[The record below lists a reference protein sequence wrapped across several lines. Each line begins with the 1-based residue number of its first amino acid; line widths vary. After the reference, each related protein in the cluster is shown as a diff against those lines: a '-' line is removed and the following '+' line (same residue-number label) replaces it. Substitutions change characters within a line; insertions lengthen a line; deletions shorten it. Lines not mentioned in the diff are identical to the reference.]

1 MHRSRIL
8 ELIPLDP
15 EIERTFHKRNKGNKK
30 HTLVEPPSTPMAE
43 EAERAVGEFGPPVA
57 TPSAI
62 QRPAIAANN
71 FEIKPAMITML
82 QNSSVFYGLPNEDP
96 NIHLAIFLEICDTS
110 KFNGVTD
117 DAIRLRLFP
126 FSLKDKAKLWLLSQ
140 PKDSIRTWDDLSK
153 KFLAKFFPPAKTAK
167 FRQDIMSFAQYDKEP
182 LYEAWERFKDLL
194 RKCPHHEL
202 PTWIQVQTF
211 YNGLSQTSRTLVD
224 AAAGGALMAKTATE
238 AFELLETMASNNYQW
253 PNERLN
259 LKPAG
264 VLEVDAMALLT
275 AQISNLTKKVDSL
288 SVNAVN
294 TNTNFGCDF
303 CAGPHPS
310 SECTTGNPFA
320 SVEQVNQ
327 IFRFFRGSGCY
338 TYSNMYNPGWRNHPN
353 FSWSNTQNVQRP
365 PPGFLAQ
372 EKKINL
378 EDALSQ
384 LTMSTTQFMTETKTQ
399 FQNQSASIRNLE
411 MQVGQLANVLSG
423 RNQGVLP
430 SQPEINPK
438 NQEQVMAITIREKK
452 QVNIVVDLEKEKL
465 EKEKEAEKS
474 QEEENYAVMPIP
486 SPQLKPY
493 VPQIPFPQ
501 RLRKHKIDEQSSNFL
516 ETFKKV
522 QINIPFAAA
531 LEQMP
536 SYEKFMKDI
545 LSKNRKFGD
554 HEKIQLIEE
563 CSAILQRK
571 LPPKKKDRGSFKIPC
586 TIGNNFFERALCD
599 LGSSINLLPLSV
611 AKKIG
616 IGEIKPTTVSLQMA
630 DRSITYPDGIIE
642 DVLVKVDTLIFPVD
656 FLVLDMEEDSDTQL
670 ILGRPFLITSRT
682 LIDVEEGL
690 LTLRVGNE
698 KATFKVF
705 EAIKFPREAEDY
717 TFKKQNLSH
726 PLVHASISKVDK
738 PRVPGSTLYL
748 DELKPYDPGR
758 NELEELQNK
767 SYESARL
774 FKDHTKKGHDK
785 YIKNDWDGT
794 TFKVKGHRLKPHVA
808 AAFLKDVTNIFLNNP
823 K

>member
-1 MHRSRIL
+1 
-8 ELIPLDP
+8 
-15 EIERTFHKRNKGNKK
+15 
-30 HTLVEPPSTPMAE
+30 
-43 EAERAVGEFGPPVA
+43 
-57 TPSAI
+57 
-62 QRPAIAANN
+62 
-71 FEIKPAMITML
+71 MITML

-110 KFNGVTD
+110 KFIGVTD

-140 PKDSIRTWDDLSK
+140 PQDSIRTWDDLSK

-194 RKCPHHEL
+194 RKCPH
-202 PTWIQVQTF
+202 
-211 YNGLSQTSRTLVD
+211 
-224 AAAGGALMAKTATE
+224 
-238 AFELLETMASNNYQW
+238 
-253 PNERLN
+253 
-259 LKPAG
+259 
-264 VLEVDAMALLT
+264 
-275 AQISNLTKKVDSL
+275 
-288 SVNAVN
+288 
-294 TNTNFGCDF
+294 
-303 CAGPHPS
+303 PS

-327 IFRFFRGSGCY
+327 VVEFNRQRNDP
-338 TYSNMYNPGWRNHPN
+338 YSNMYNPGWRNHPN

-378 EDALSQ
+378 EDALTQ

-474 QEEENYAVMPIP
+474 QEEENYVVMPIP

-522 QINIPFAAA
+522 QINIPFIAA

-545 LSKNRKFGD
+545 LSKKRKFGD
-554 HEKIQLIEE
+554 HEKIQLTEE
-563 CSAILQRK
+563 CSAILQQK

-586 TIGNNFFERALCD
+586 TIGNNFFEKALCD

-630 DRSITYPDGIIE
+630 DKSITYPDGIIE
-642 DVLVKVDTLIFPVD
+642 DVLVKVDTLIFPAD

-705 EAIKFPREAEDY
+705 EAIEFPREAEDY

-774 FKDHTKKGHDK
+774 SRTIQRRGMTS
-785 YIKNDWDGT
+785 ILRMTGT
-794 TFKVKGHRLKPHVA
+794 VQPSKSKA
-808 AAFLKDVTNIFLNNP
+808 IA
-823 K
+823 

>member
-1 MHRSRIL
+1 
-8 ELIPLDP
+8 
-15 EIERTFHKRNKGNKK
+15 
-30 HTLVEPPSTPMAE
+30 MAD
-43 EAERAVGEFGPPVA
+43 EAERAVREFGPPVA

-62 QRPAIAANN
+62 RRPAIAANN
-71 FEIKPAMITML
+71 FVIKPAMITML

-140 PKDSIRTWDDLSK
+140 PQDSIRTWDDLSK

-194 RKCPHHEL
+194 RKCPH
-202 PTWIQVQTF
+202 
-211 YNGLSQTSRTLVD
+211 
-224 AAAGGALMAKTATE
+224 
-238 AFELLETMASNNYQW
+238 
-253 PNERLN
+253 
-259 LKPAG
+259 
-264 VLEVDAMALLT
+264 
-275 AQISNLTKKVDSL
+275 
-288 SVNAVN
+288 
-294 TNTNFGCDF
+294 
-303 CAGPHPS
+303 PS

-327 IFRFFRGSGCY
+327 VAEFNRQRNDP
-338 TYSNMYNPGWRNHPN
+338 YSNMYNPGWRNHPN

-378 EDALSQ
+378 EDALAQ

-411 MQVGQLANVLSG
+411 VQVGQLANVLSG

-545 LSKNRKFGD
+545 LSKKRKFGD
-554 HEKIQLIEE
+554 HEKIQLTEE

-705 EAIKFPREAEDY
+705 EEIKFPREAEDY

-738 PRVPGSTLYL
+738 PRVPESTLYL

-794 TFKVKGHRLKPHVA
+794 TFKVKDHRLKPHVA

>member
-1 MHRSRIL
+1 
-8 ELIPLDP
+8 
-15 EIERTFHKRNKGNKK
+15 
-30 HTLVEPPSTPMAE
+30 MAE
-43 EAERAVGEFGPPVA
+43 EAERGVGEFGPPVA

-62 QRPAIAANN
+62 RRPAIAANN

-82 QNSSVFYGLPNEDP
+82 QNSSVFCGLPNEDP

-140 PKDSIRTWDDLSK
+140 PQDSI
-153 KFLAKFFPPAKTAK
+153 P
-167 FRQDIMSFAQYDKEP
+167 
-182 LYEAWERFKDLL
+182 WERFKDLL

-224 AAAGGALMAKTATE
+224 AAAGGALMTKTATE

-253 PNERLN
+253 PSERMN

-288 SVNAVN
+288 SVNAIN
-294 TNTNFGCDF
+294 TSTNFGCEL

-310 SECTTGNPFA
+310 SECTKGNPFA
-320 SVEQVNQ
+320 SAEQVNQ
-327 IFRFFRGSGCY
+327 VGEFNRQRNNP
-338 TYSNMYNPGWRNHPN
+338 YSNTYNPGWRNHPN

-365 PPGFLAQ
+365 PPGFPAE

-378 EDALSQ
+378 EDTLTQ

-399 FQNQSASIRNLE
+399 FQNQQASIQNLE
-411 MQVGQLANVLSG
+411 VQVGQLANVISG
-423 RNQGVLP
+423 RNQGVFP
-430 SQPEINPK
+430 SQPEVNPK
-438 NQEQVMAITIREKK
+438 NQEQAKVITLRKGK
-452 QVNIVVDLEKEKL
+452 QVNTAVDLEQEAL
-465 EKEKEAEKS
+465 EKEKEAKKSAAEMGHASSPPITTTEKS
-474 QEEENYAVMPIP
+474 QEEENSIPIP

-501 RLRKHKIDEQSSNFL
+501 RLRKNKVDEQFAKFL
-516 ETFKKV
+516 EMFRKL
-522 QINIPFAAA
+522 QINIPFAEA

-536 SYEKFMKDI
+536 SYAKFMKDI
-545 LSKNRKFGD
+545 LSKKRKFGE
-554 HEKIQLIEE
+554 HEKIQLTEE

-571 LPPKKKDRGSFKIPC
+571 LPPKQKDRGSFKIPC

-642 DVLVKVDTLIFPVD
+642 DVLVKVDTLIFPAD

-698 KATFKVF
+698 K
-705 EAIKFPREAEDY
+705 
-717 TFKKQNLSH
+717 QH
-726 PLVHASISKVDK
+726 SK
-738 PRVPGSTLYL
+738 
-748 DELKPYDPGR
+748 
-758 NELEELQNK
+758 
-767 SYESARL
+767 
-774 FKDHTKKGHDK
+774 
-785 YIKNDWDGT
+785 
-794 TFKVKGHRLKPHVA
+794 
-808 AAFLKDVTNIFLNNP
+808 FLKQLNFQEKRRIVFTWN
-823 K
+823 